1 MFSKYTIVHSTG
13 TINYICVYIHTL
25 KQKVIYMCV
34 HIHTHTH
41 TYTHTHTHTYYGSVT
56 STVYLKHVMKLL
68 RQSNAADGSLMK
80 TKPPVTLLVW

>member
-34 HIHTHTH
+34 HI
-41 TYTHTHTHTYYGSVT
+41 YTHTHTHTHT
-56 STVYLKHVMKLL
+56 HIL
-68 RQSNAADGSLMK
+68 
-80 TKPPVTLLVW
+80 W